1 MLSRG
6 TFVGVTIAVMFL
18 SSTAS
23 VSAQFCGFSCNAPQ
37 TFAEQLGGANVI
49 LLAERISSSKQAKQ
63 TTFLIRHVGIGES
76 EELRVGGLVTAPYF
90 LKNKKPRL
98 WLLFA
103 TQDDN
108 GQLQWSAPL
117 EASESLLKY
126 VLEAPAPDIV
136 ASERLPYFLRFLESD
151 EPLIADDAFLELNSA
166 EWEDILA
173 CTSQLPRDKL
183 REWLRNPQTKP
194 TRIGLYAE
202 LLGVCGN
209 KTDAEELLEH
219 IRQPTNDF
227 RFGMDGYNI
236 AYLWRTGE
244 KGLAVLDELK
254 LRPNDSHFSERYA
267 VMQAIRFM
275 VAHGSER
282 ISRERAC
289 ESMRL
294 LLEAPEFADLA
305 IADLGRWEDWSAQD
319 CLMSL
324 YGQGEYDNRP
334 TKRAIVR
341 YLLKAAKVQPPNAD
355 EQKQDD
361 PTARNSQPEDLA
373 STAQQAQASL
383 EALRAKDPKTVQ
395 EAERFF
401 LLLQ

>member
-1 MLSRG
+1 M
-6 TFVGVTIAVMFL
+6 
-18 SSTAS
+18 
-23 VSAQFCGFSCNAPQ
+23 
-37 TFAEQLGGANVI
+37 
-49 LLAERISSSKQAKQ
+49 
-63 TTFLIRHVGIGES
+63 
-76 EELRVGGLVTAPYF
+76 
-90 LKNKKPRL
+90 KNKKPRL

-108 GQLQWSAPL
+108 GQLQWSLPL
-117 EASESLLKY
+117 EASESTLRY
-126 VLEAPAPDIV
+126 ILEAPSPDIV
-136 ASERLPYFLRFLESD
+136 ASQRLPYFLRFLGSN

-166 EWEDILA
+166 DWEDILA
-173 CTSQLPRDKL
+173 CTSQFPRDKL
-183 REWLRNPQTKP
+183 REWLRNPQTNP
-194 TRIGLYAE
+194 ARIGLYAE

-209 KTDAEELLEH
+209 NSDAEYLLEH

-244 KGLAVLDELK
+244 KGLAMLDELK
-254 LRPNDSHFSERYA
+254 LRPNDSPFSERYA

-282 ISRERAC
+282 VSRERAC

-305 IADLGRWEDWSAQD
+305 IADLGRWEDWSVQD
-319 CLMSL
+319 RLMSL

-334 TKRAIVR
+334 TQRAIVR
-341 YLLKAAKVQPPNAD
+341 YLLNAAKVQPPKAD

-361 PTARNSQPEDLA
+361 PPAKNSKSEGLA
-373 STAQQAQASL
+373 SSALQARASL
-383 EALRAKDPKTVQ
+383 EKLRETDPKTIK
-395 EAERFF
+395 ETDRFF
-401 LLLQ
+401 FLQ